1 MADIL
6 DSIQLALFERLIDVG
21 KLLERRSDR
30 VMRERA
36 GIKFSQYE
44 VLIRLRNAGG
54 ELRMTDLANKLVSTP
69 SGLTYQ
75 LTLLEKEGLAERD
88 VVRGDDRGVLARITD
103 KGRQLLLD
111 VSTHQSGMIL
121 ESAIDPL
128 ERADV
133 EELHR
138 MLGLLQVQLR
148 GEATGGMLPS
158 QAPGAPAVPSAPA
171 DPDPA

>member
-1 MADIL
+1 VPDRL
-6 DSIQLALFERLIDVG
+6 DSVELALFERLIDVG

-30 VMRERA
+30 VTREA
-36 GIKFSQYE
+36 GGIKFSQYE

-75 LTLLEKEGLAERD
+75 LTLLEKEGLAERG
-88 VVRGDDRGVLARITD
+88 VVEGDDRGVLARITE
-103 KGRQLLLD
+103 KGRALLLEI
-111 VSTHQSGMIL
+111 SPHQSGMIL

-128 ERADV
+128 SRDEV
-133 EELHR
+133 EHLH
-138 MLGLLQVQLR
+138 GLLGRLQITMR

-158 QAPGAPAVPSAPA
+158 QVPGASGVTAP
-171 DPDPA
+171 D

>member
-6 DSIQLALFERLIDVG
+6 ESVQLALFERLIDVG
-21 KLLERRSDR
+21 RLLERRSDKLI
-30 VMRERA
+30 REVG

-75 LTLLEKEGLAERD
+75 LTLLEKDGLAERG
-88 VVRGDDRGVLARITD
+88 VVEGDDRGVLARITP
-103 KGRQLLLD
+103 KGRELLLEI
-111 VSTHQSGMIL
+111 SARQSAMIL
-121 ESAIDPL
+121 ESTIDPL
-128 ERADV
+128 TRDEVD
-133 EELHR
+133 ELHR
-138 MLGLLQVQLR
+138 MLGLLQIAMR

-158 QAPGAPAVPSAPA
+158 QVPTAIS
-171 DPDPA
+171 